1 MNEKE
6 IEEEE
11 EEEDD
16 DEFDMVFSPDEDLLL
31 YINEVSDLK
40 ELVEDQSKTISQLQE
55 EISLIKKRFK

>member
-6 IEEEE
+6 IEEE

>member
-1 MNEKE
+1 MNEE
-6 IEEEE
+6 ATEEEE
-11 EEEDD
+11 DDD

>member
-6 IEEEE
+6 IEE

>member
-1 MNEKE
+1 MNEEE
-6 IEEEE
+6 IEEEDD
-11 EEEDD
+11 DD

>member
-1 MNEKE
+1 MNEEE
-6 IEEEE
+6 IEE